1 MQINE
6 AVSKGDLRNMVNN
19 IVSID
24 QYKSKIDEDRNIVVM
39 AFEVYDQNAAF
50 DLSNFIET
58 GTAEVE
64 DTEVSSG
71 SNLDGNYMVF
81 VEVRRGQKL
90 HETIRSV
97 LDDVSKLT
105 TEISWMYDT
114 GKKGVPKSLDTLEE
128 DVTND
133 PVEYTRRIDANAISE
148 RMRFLTK
155 Y

>member
-6 AVSKGDLRNMVNN
+6 AVSKGDLKNMVNN

-58 GTAEVE
+58 GTSEVE

-90 HETIRSV
+90 HETIRGV

-105 TEISWMYDT
+105 NEISWMYDT
-114 GKKGVPKSLDTLEE
+114 GKQGVPKSLDTLEE

>member
-6 AVSKGDLRNMVNN
+6 AVSKGDLKNMVNN

-58 GTAEVE
+58 GTSEVE

-105 TEISWMYDT
+105 NEISWMYDT
-114 GKKGVPKSLDTLEE
+114 GKQGVPKSLDTLEE

>member
-6 AVSKGDLRNMVNN
+6 AVSEGDLKNMVNN

-58 GTAEVE
+58 GTSEVE

-90 HETIRSV
+90 HETIRTV

-105 TEISWMYDT
+105 NEISWMYDT
-114 GKKGVPKSLDTLEE
+114 GKQGVPKSLDTLEE

>member
-58 GTAEVE
+58 SVHEVE

-97 LDDVSKLT
+97 LDDVAKLT

-114 GKKGVPKSLDTLEE
+114 GKQGVPKALDTLEE
-128 DVTND
+128 DVVND
-133 PVEYTRRIDANAISE
+133 PEEYTRRIDANAISE

>member
-6 AVSKGDLRNMVNN
+6 AVSKGDLKNMVNN

-58 GTAEVE
+58 GTSEVE

-90 HETIRSV
+90 HETIRNV

-105 TEISWMYDT
+105 NEISWMYDT
-114 GKKGVPKSLDTLEE
+114 GKQGVPKSLDTLEE